1 MGDTARAGAGTR
13 SAVGPPAGPL
23 VLVVDDHEDTRAICQ
38 RALEMAGY
46 RVVTAAS
53 GDEAL
58 ARLEEHRPAV
68 VVLDLAMPGMDGFT
82 TAHLI
87 RSRPT
92 GARTPILI
100 FTGLPPKVEDSARR
114 AGGTAFCLKPIEPRR
129 FVAEVKRLCPLS

>member
-1 MGDTARAGAGTR
+1 MGDTAGAREGAGST
-13 SAVGPPAGPL
+13 AGPL
-23 VLVVDDHEDTRAICQ
+23 VLVVDDHEDTRAICK

-46 RVVTAAS
+46 RVITADS
-53 GDEAL
+53 GNEAL
-58 ARLEEHRPAV
+58 TLLEEAKPAV

-87 RSRPT
+87 RTRPS
-92 GARTPILI
+92 GKKTPILI

-129 FVAEVKRLCPLS
+129 FVAEVKRLCPLG